1 MYFRS
6 RPVVNVRARLTF
18 HPEEIS
24 TDKIDC
30 FGSTDENLPMVTL
43 RACFEMREATKS
55 NSGGNTTQYGD
66 SFQSALRWSECD
78 FNSAACLSVELI
90 SGLNISCK
98 FDVDAMR
105 QTSRG
110 FFSETDK
117 KARTQAVTYELRDT
131 KEDTCFNYSIYMPV
145 RRFDQRCSS

>member
-66 SFQSALRWSECD
+66 AFRSALR
-78 FNSAACLSVELI
+78 
-90 SGLNISCK
+90 
-98 FDVDAMR
+98 
-105 QTSRG
+105 
-110 FFSETDK
+110 
-117 KARTQAVTYELRDT
+117 
-131 KEDTCFNYSIYMPV
+131 
-145 RRFDQRCSS
+145 